1 MTRSTDKPADTGV
14 PAQRLAAESVTLAY
28 DQRVIARDLS
38 VAVPDRSFTVI
49 VGPNA
54 CGKSTMLRALSRL
67 LKPAQGKV
75 LLDGRAI
82 GSLPAKSV
90 ARTLGLLPQ
99 SSVAPDGITVSGLVA
114 RGRYPH
120 QGLLRQWS
128 AEDERIVDESMA
140 ATGVTALRDR
150 YVDELSGGQR
160 QRVWIAMA
168 LAQQTPL
175 LLLDEPTTYLDIQ
188 HQIDVL
194 DLCADLHEQRGRTLV
209 AVLHDLN
216 QAARYATHLIA
227 MRDGR
232 IEAQGPPAEILTAGL
247 VEEVFGVRCR
257 IIEDPESGTPLV
269 VPSARRAT
277 RSERGGQETADE
289 AAEEATDDDAPNGEP
304 DAGEPNAGAATAGT
318 AAAARPAGWPA
329 P

>member
-1 MTRSTDKPADTGV
+1 MTDTRSTQV
-14 PAQRLAAESVTLAY
+14 QRLTAQNVTLGY
-28 DQRVIARDLS
+28 DQRVIAENLS
-38 VAVPDRSFTVI
+38 VEIPDHSFTVI

-54 CGKSTMLRALSRL
+54 CGKSTLLRALARML
-67 LKPAQGKV
+67 RPTAGQV

-82 GSLPAKSV
+82 TSTPAKQV

-99 SSVAPDGITVSGLVA
+99 SSVAPDGITVADLVA

-128 AEDERIVDESMA
+128 ARDERIVLESMA
-140 ATGVTALRDR
+140 STGVAELADR
-150 YVDELSGGQR
+150 AVDELSGGQR

-188 HQIDVL
+188 HQLEVL
-194 DLCADLHEQRGRTLV
+194 DLCAQLHEEQGRTLV

-227 MRDGR
+227 LRGGVVVA
-232 IEAQGPPAEILTAGL
+232 EGPPAQVVTARL
-247 VEEVFGVRCR
+247 VEEVFGVACR
-257 IIEDPESGTPLV
+257 VIDDPETGTPLV
-269 VPSARRAT
+269 VPAARGARTAAVS
-277 RSERGGQETADE
+277 RGRGGVAR
-289 AAEEATDDDAPNGEP
+289 
-304 DAGEPNAGAATAGT
+304 AGS
-318 AAAARPAGWPA
+318 
-329 P
+329 

>member
-1 MTRSTDKPADTGV
+1 MIRPRTDKSTARPADGG
-14 PAQRLAAESVTLAY
+14 PRLRAEEVTLAY
-28 DQRVIARDLS
+28 DRRVVAENLT
-38 VAVPDRSFTVI
+38 VAVPDGSFTVV

-54 CGKSTMLRALSRL
+54 CGKSTLLRALSRL
-67 LKPAQGKV
+67 LKPQQGRV
-75 LLDGRAI
+75 LLDGQAI
-82 GSLPAKSV
+82 GSLPAKAV

-99 SSVAPDGITVSGLVA
+99 SSVAPEGITVAGLVA

-128 AEDERIVDESMA
+128 EEDERIVGESMA
-140 ATGVTALRDR
+140 ATGVDALADR
-150 YVDELSGGQR
+150 HVDDLSGGQR

-188 HQIDVL
+188 HQIEVL
-194 DLCADLHEQRGRTLV
+194 DLCAELNERRGVTLV

-232 IEAQGPPAEILTAGL
+232 LEAQGAPADVLTADL
-247 VEEVFGVRCR
+247 VERVFGVRCR
-257 IIEDPESGTPLV
+257 VIEDPESGTPLV
-269 VPSARRAT
+269 VPAARRP
-277 RSERGGQETADE
+277 TA
-289 AAEEATDDDAPNGEP
+289 AN
-304 DAGEPNAGAATAGT
+304 
-318 AAAARPAGWPA
+318 AAAASPADSPA